1 MSAFIFT
8 VETPINSAGVA
19 TLVLF
24 IGVPLWLVVR
34 SFRAGV
40 KCEDRRL
47 LIRGWFWSRTIP
59 KDQILRVTNRK
70 FVEWTSKRGAK
81 RYSPLLMF
89 WTWPRS
95 YGSLD
100 SYNSDA
106 LMTVTRWI
114 GNEEEHRGRHL
125 EPEPAA

>member
-8 VETPINSAGVA
+8 VETPVNSAGVV

-24 IGVPLWLVVR
+24 IGVPLWLVIR

-40 KCEDRRL
+40 KCEDHRL

-59 KDQILRVTNRK
+59 KEQIVCVTNRK
-70 FVEWTSKRGAK
+70 FVEWTSKRGTK

-95 YGSLD
+95 YDSLD

-106 LMTVTRWI
+106 LTTVSRWI
-114 GNEEEHRGRHL
+114 ENEEERSGRHIV
-125 EPEPAA
+125 PETTA

>member
-8 VETPINSAGVA
+8 VETPINSAGVV
-19 TLVLF
+19 TLVIF
-24 IGVPLWLVVR
+24 IGVPLWLVIR

-40 KCEDRRL
+40 KCEARGL

-59 KDQILRVTNRK
+59 KDQIVRVTNRK
-70 FVEWTSKRGAK
+70 FVEWTSKRGRT
-81 RYSPLLMF
+81 RYSPLPMF

-95 YGSLD
+95 YDSLD

-114 GNEEEHRGRHL
+114 GNEEEHSGRHL
-125 EPEPAA
+125 EPGGTA